1 MKKKIYPRIRIA
13 GFILLMAGLGLGAS
27 GCGGP
32 LMPALDLSLSGAV
45 QLPDTVPETQITIN
59 NEIQN
64 TNDNASSATN
74 TNTNTSTS
82 SSTSTQNNTQTQT
95 EDNPVV
101 NGNNNNVN

>member
-1 MKKKIYPRIRIA
+1 MTKNNAMIITA
-13 GFILLMAGLGLGAS
+13 FILLGIVAVTAS

-32 LMPALDLSLSGAV
+32 MMPALDLSLSGAV
-45 QLPDTVPETQITIN
+45 ALPDTVPDTQITIN

-74 TNTNTSTS
+74 TNTNTSTRS
-82 SSTSTQNNTQTQT
+82 NTSTQTNTQTQT